1 MLGAIYNL
9 NGYLKYN
16 HKICSV
22 TPALFKTREKLKTSM
37 NKFGYKGINPCGGTF
52 DFMGSIKAVSIF

>member
-1 MLGAIYNL
+1 MKSISLSAT
-9 NGYLKYN
+9 
-16 HKICSV
+16 S
-22 TPALFKTREKLKTSM
+22 ALFKTREKLKTSM